1 MKTSKALSK
10 LFGAA
15 MSPAEKSANRQL
27 ALISAAIEMWR
38 VEHGMTQAAF
48 AELMGVTQVMVSKW
62 ESGEYNFSV
71 KTLSEISAKINMPL
85 DVLFSGNLDSHTYE
99 SSESVCSKTKV
110 ENPSPATTTVAPYF
124 AFKVIRGGAA

>member
-10 LFGAA
+10 LFGAV

-38 VEHGMTQAAF
+38 VEHDMTQAAF

-62 ESGEYNFSV
+62 ESGV
-71 KTLSEISAKINMPL
+71 
-85 DVLFSGNLDSHTYE
+85 SH
-99 SSESVCSKTKV
+99 S
-110 ENPSPATTTVAPYF
+110 
-124 AFKVIRGGAA
+124 